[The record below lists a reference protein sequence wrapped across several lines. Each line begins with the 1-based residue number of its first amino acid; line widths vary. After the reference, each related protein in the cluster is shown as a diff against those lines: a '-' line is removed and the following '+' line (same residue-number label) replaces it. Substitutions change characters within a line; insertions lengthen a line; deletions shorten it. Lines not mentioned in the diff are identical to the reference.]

1 MTFDQ
6 WMKANNPKHRKSD
19 DTVALRLLRDTW
31 EVARE
36 AACAAL
42 IAEIKA
48 GGIKGIW
55 HQADDPDECE
65 LFDTESVGLDCP
77 ACFPLYRLP
86 DEGEV

>member
-36 AACAAL
+36 AACA
-42 IAEIKA
+42 EIKA
-48 GGIKGIW
+48 
-55 HQADDPDECE
+55 ADDEASGNDYMLDSNDCI
-65 LFDTESVGLDCP
+65 SVIRGTWKGGD
-77 ACFPLYRLP
+77 
-86 DEGEV
+86 